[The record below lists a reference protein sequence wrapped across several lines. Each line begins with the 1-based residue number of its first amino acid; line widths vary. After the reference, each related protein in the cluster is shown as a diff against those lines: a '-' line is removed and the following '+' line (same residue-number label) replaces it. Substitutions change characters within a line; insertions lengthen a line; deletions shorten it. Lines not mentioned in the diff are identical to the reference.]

1 MKNFIE
7 REILNQIE
15 GKFPPDSTAQR
26 AFEIKK
32 LNRRQF
38 LKATG
43 AGASVAI
50 GFQFLPGTAMAF
62 EPYPTGAADM
72 AHATVVDPLVFVS
85 IDTDG
90 TVTLT
95 AHRSE
100 MGTGSRTSVPMVLAD
115 EMEAD
120 WSKVKIIQAEGDE
133 PKYGNQDTDGSRSLR
148 HYIQPM
154 RQMGA
159 YVRTM
164 LELAAAEEWGT
175 DLKNVKAINHKV
187 HKLNDAGNPTEETLG
202 YGELAGTAMAK
213 DLPPLESLT
222 FKTDDEFRYLGKGE
236 VSIVDLHDITTGKAR
251 YGADYSADGMKFA
264 VVARP
269 PVVGANVVSVDPS
282 ETLKVPGVEQIV
294 ELAGAMPPAK
304 FAPLGGVA
312 VVATNTWAAIK
323 GREALKIEWSESPH
337 DSYNTA
343 EFAEQMRATAKKP
356 GKVMRKVG
364 DPESA
369 FASAKKVFAQEY
381 YQPHMQHA
389 QMEPLVAVAD
399 YQGDKV
405 DIWAPVQSPYGAR
418 TDVAAAL
425 GLTPEQVTVNVSL
438 LGGGFGRKSK
448 CDYVI
453 EAAMVSKEIGAPV
466 KLQWTREDDIRHGFY
481 HTTSVERLEAAIDNN
496 DKVIGW
502 RHRSVSPTIF
512 STFMSDPGYT
522 SGLEAGMGLV
532 DTPIGVDNMSIE
544 AGEAKSHTRI
554 GWFRAVSNIP
564 RAWGVQSFIAE
575 LAHDLGR
582 DPKEML
588 LELIGPDRKI
598 DPVAADMK
606 DLWNYGEPYE
616 EFPND
621 TARLRGVIELAAGKA
636 SWGSDLPE
644 GEALGIAAHRSFVT
658 YVASVVKV
666 KTASDGSISIPEV
679 HTAVDCGF
687 CVNPERVASQM
698 EGAAVMGMTVAM
710 YSGINHENGAVTN
723 SNFHDYPVA
732 RISSYPKKVHTH
744 IVEHP
749 FSVHATGIGEPGVP
763 PFAPALAN
771 AIFAATGKRL
781 RDLPFGANVG

>member
-1 MKNFIE
+1 MKSHIE
-7 REILNQIE
+7 QEILHQIA
-15 GKFPPDSTAQR
+15 GHDRSANNTAPL
-26 AFEIKK
+26 FDISKV
-32 LNRRQF
+32 NRRQF
-38 LKATG
+38 LKITG
-43 AGASVAI
+43 STASLVI
-50 GFQFLPGTAMAF
+50 GMQLVPKTALAF
-62 EPYPTGAADM
+62 DPYPTGAEGM
-72 AHATVVDPLVFVS
+72 PHKTVTDPQVFVA
-85 IDTDG
+85 IDSDG

-100 MGTGSRTSVPMVLAD
+100 MGTGSRTSVPMILAD

-120 WSKVKIIQAEGDE
+120 WSQVKIVQAEGDE

-159 YVRTM
+159 SVRYM
-164 LELAAAEEWGT
+164 LEQAAAVEWGT
-175 DLKNVKAINHKV
+175 DASNVKATNHKV
-187 HKLNDAGNPTEETLG
+187 HMIGSDGNPTGESLG
-202 YGELAGTAMAK
+202 YGELAKVAMAL
-213 DLPPLESLT
+213 DVPSFEMLS

-236 VSIVDLHDITTGKAR
+236 IPIVDLHDITTGKAR
-251 YGADYSADGMKFA
+251 YGADYTTEGMKFA

-269 PVVGANVVSVDPS
+269 PVVGASVKSFDSS
-282 ETLKVPGVEQIV
+282 ETLKIPGVENVV
-294 ELAGAMPPAK
+294 EIAGSMPPAK
-304 FAPLGGVA
+304 FAPLGGIA
-312 VVATNTWAAIK
+312 VVANNTWAAIK
-323 GREALKIEWSESPH
+323 GREALKVEWSESLH
-337 DSYNTA
+337 DAYNTTA
-343 EFAEQMRATAKKP
+343 FAEQMRATAKKP
-356 GKVMRKVG
+356 GKVMRSVG
-364 DPESA
+364 DPDGA
-369 FASAKKVFAQEY
+369 FASAKKVIAHEY

-399 YQGDKV
+399 YKEGKL

-418 TDVAAAL
+418 TDVAKAL
-425 GLTPEQVTVNVSL
+425 GLKPEQVTVNVSL

-453 EAAMVSKEIGAPV
+453 EAAIVSKEIGAPV
-466 KLQWTREDDIRHGFY
+466 KLQWTREDDIKHGFY
-481 HTTSVERLEAAIDNN
+481 HTTSVERLEAAIDDNN
-496 DKVIGW
+496 KVIGW

-512 STFMSDPGYT
+512 STFMPDPGFT
-522 SGLEAGMGLV
+522 SDLEAGMGLV
-532 DTPIGVDNMSIE
+532 DTPIGVENMSIE
-544 AGEAKSHTRI
+544 SGEAKSHTRI

-575 LAHDLGR
+575 LAHELGR

-621 TARLRGVIELAAGKA
+621 TSRLRGVIELAAEKAGWGKT
-636 SWGSDLPE
+636 LPE

-710 YSGINHENGAVTN
+710 YSGINYENGAVTN

-732 RISSYPKKVHTH
+732 RISEYPKKVHTH

-771 AIFAATGKRL
+771 AIFAASGNRL
-781 RDLPFGANVG
+781 RDLPFGESVG

>member
-1 MKNFIE
+1 MKHFIE

-15 GKFPPDSTAQR
+15 GRDSSASSAQP
-26 AFEIKK
+26 AFEIRKF
-32 LNRRQF
+32 NRRQF
-38 LKATG
+38 LKVTGVG
-43 AGASVAI
+43 AGAAI
-50 GFQFLPGTAMAF
+50 GFQFLPGAALAF
-62 EPYPTGAADM
+62 EPYSTGAEGM
-72 AHATVVDPLVFVS
+72 PNKTVVDPQVFVS
-85 IDTDG
+85 IDGEG

-115 EMEAD
+115 ELEAD
-120 WSKVKIIQAEGDE
+120 WAKVKIVQAEGDE

-164 LELAAAEEWGT
+164 LEQAAANEWST
-175 DLKNVKAINHKV
+175 DPGMVKAMNHEV
-187 HKLNDAGNPTEETLG
+187 HLLGSDGSATGKSLG
-202 YGELAGTAMAK
+202 YGELAKAAMAME
-213 DLPPLESLT
+213 LPPLESLT
-222 FKTDDEFRYLGKGE
+222 FKTDDEFRYMGKGE
-236 VSIVDLHDITTGKAR
+236 VTIVDLHDITTGKAR
-251 YGADYSADGMKFA
+251 YGADYSTEGLKFA

-269 PVVGANVVSVDPS
+269 PVVGATVSSVDS
-282 ETLKVPGVEQIV
+282 TETLKVPGVERIV

-312 VVATNTWAAIK
+312 VVASNTWAAIK
-323 GREALKIEWSESPH
+323 GRDALKIEWSESPH

-343 EFAEQMRATAKKP
+343 DFAEQMRATAKQP

-364 DPESA
+364 DPDGAFSA
-369 FASAKKVFAQEY
+369 AKKVFAKEY

-389 QMEPLVAVAD
+389 QMEPLVAVAN
-399 YQGDKV
+399 YQGDKL

-448 CDYVI
+448 CDFVI

-466 KLQWTREDDIRHGFY
+466 KLQWTREDDIKHGFY
-481 HTTSVERLEAAIDNN
+481 HTTSVERLEAAIDDN
-496 DKVIGW
+496 DKVVGW

-512 STFMSDPGYT
+512 STFMPDPGYT

-564 RAWGVQSFIAE
+564 RAWGVQSFIGE
-575 LAHDLGR
+575 LAHELGR
-582 DPKEML
+582 DPKDML

-606 DLWNYGEPYE
+606 ELWNYGEPYE

-621 TARLRGVIELAAGKA
+621 TARLRGVVELAAEKA
-636 SWGSDLPE
+636 GWGSDLPE

-666 KTASDGSISIPEV
+666 KTADDGSISIPEV

-698 EGAAVMGMTVAM
+698 EGAAVMGMTLAM
-710 YSGINHENGAVTN
+710 YSGINYENGAVTN

-744 IVEHP
+744 IVDHP

-771 AIFAATGKRL
+771 AIFAATGTRL
-781 RDLPFGANVG
+781 RDLPFGEKVG

>member
-1 MKNFIE
+1 MKSQIE
-7 REILNQIE
+7 QEILHQIE
-15 GKFPPDSTAQR
+15 GITGSSESATPS
-26 AFEIKK
+26 FEINKIS
-32 LNRRQF
+32 RRQF
-38 LKATG
+38 LKLTG
-43 AGASVAI
+43 GSAGLVV
-50 GFQFLPGTAMAF
+50 GMQFMSQNALAF
-62 EPYPTGAADM
+62 EPYPTGAEGM
-72 AHATVVDPLVFVS
+72 PNKTVVDPQVFVA
-85 IDTDG
+85 IAADG

-100 MGTGSRTSVPMVLAD
+100 MGTGARTSVPMVLAD

-120 WSKVKIIQAEGDE
+120 WAQVKIVQAEGDE

-148 HYIQPM
+148 HYVQPM

-159 YVRTM
+159 SVRYM
-164 LELAAAEEWGT
+164 LEQAAADQWGT
-175 DLKNVKAINHKV
+175 DASKVKASNHMV
-187 HKLNDAGNPTEETLG
+187 HMLGSDGNPTGTSLG
-202 YGELAGTAMAK
+202 YGELAEKAMSMAM
-213 DLPPLESLT
+213 PSMEMLT
-222 FKTDDEFRYLGKGE
+222 FKTDDEFRYVGKGE
-236 VSIVDLHDITTGKAR
+236 IPIVDLHDITTGKAR
-251 YGADYSADGMKFA
+251 YGADYTTDGMKFA

-269 PVVGANVVSVDPS
+269 PVVGATVKSVDS
-282 ETLKVPGVEQIV
+282 TEALKVPGVEQIV

-304 FAPLGGVA
+304 FAPLGGIA
-312 VVATNTWAAIK
+312 VVAENTWAAIK
-323 GREALKIEWSESPH
+323 GRDALKIEWSESPH

-343 EFAEQMRATAKKP
+343 EFADQMRATAKKP
-356 GKVMRKVG
+356 GKVMRTVG
-364 DPESA
+364 DPDAA
-369 FASAKKVFAQEY
+369 FASAKKVIAHEY

-399 YQGDKV
+399 YKDGKL

-418 TDVAAAL
+418 TDVAAAV
-425 GLTPEQVTVNVSL
+425 GLEPDQVTVNVSL

-448 CDYVI
+448 CDFVI

-466 KLQWTREDDIRHGFY
+466 KLQWTREDDIKHGFY
-481 HTTSVERLEAAIDNN
+481 HTTSVERLEAAIDENN
-496 DKVIGW
+496 KVTGW

-512 STFMSDPGYT
+512 STFVEDPGFT

-532 DTPIGVDNMSIE
+532 DTPIGVANMSIE

-606 DLWNYGEPYE
+606 ELWNYGEPYE

-621 TARLRGVIELAAGKA
+621 TERLRGVIELAAEKAGWGK
-636 SWGSDLPE
+636 DLPE

-658 YVASVVKV
+658 YVASVVRV

-710 YSGINHENGAVTN
+710 YSGINYEKGAVTN

-732 RISSYPKKVHTH
+732 RISSYPKQVHTH

-771 AIFAATGKRL
+771 AIFTATGTRL
-781 RDLPFGANVG
+781 RDLPFGEKVG

>member
-1 MKNFIE
+1 MHRHIE
-7 REILNQIE
+7 QEIQAQLDPALNTAVTE
-15 GKFPPDSTAQR
+15 SKPEFKLGKLSRRDFLKTTGGSAGFLLALQVFPGNAA
-26 AFEIKK
+26 AFE
-32 LNRRQF
+32 
-38 LKATG
+38 A
-43 AGASVAI
+43 
-50 GFQFLPGTAMAF
+50 
-62 EPYPTGAADM
+62 YPTGAAGM
-72 AHATVVDPLVFVS
+72 PNATVVNPQVFVR
-85 IDTDG
+85 IDADG

-100 MGTGSRTSVPMVLAD
+100 MGTGARTNVPMVLAD

-120 WSKVKIIQAEGDE
+120 WSRVKIVQAEGDE

-159 YVRTM
+159 SVRYM
-164 LELAAAEEWGT
+164 LEQAAAEEWGVAADQVEAVMHEVRMKDGSKSVGFG
-175 DLKNVKAINHKV
+175 DLAEK
-187 HKLNDAGNPTEETLG
+187 
-202 YGELAGTAMAK
+202 AMAME
-213 DLPPLESLT
+213 LPAFEQLT
-222 FKTDDEFRYLGKGE
+222 FKTDDQFRYVGKGE
-236 VSIVDLHDITTGKAR
+236 TPLYDLHDITTGKAKF
-251 YGADYSADGMKFA
+251 GADYTVDGMKFA
-264 VVARP
+264 AVARP
-269 PVVGANVVSVDPS
+269 PVVGAPVVSVDDS
-282 ETLKVPGVEQIV
+282 EALKIPGVERTVQI
-294 ELAGAMPPAK
+294 AGSMPPAK

-312 VVATNTWAAIK
+312 VVASNTWAAIK
-323 GREALKIEWSESPH
+323 GRDALKIEWGDSPH
-337 DSYNTA
+337 ASYQSA
-343 EFAEQMRATAKKP
+343 DYEAQMRATAKQP
-356 GKVMRKVG
+356 GNVMRKVG
-364 DPESA
+364 DPDAA
-369 FASAKKVFAQEY
+369 FAGAAKVFAQEY

-399 YQGDKV
+399 FNNGKL

-418 TDVAAAL
+418 TDVAAAM
-425 GLTPEQVTVNVSL
+425 GLDEADVTVNVSL

-448 CDYVI
+448 CDFVI
-453 EAAMVSKEIGAPV
+453 EAALVSKEIGAPV

-481 HTTSVERLEAAIDNN
+481 HTTSVERLEAALDADN
-496 DKVIGW
+496 KVVGW

-512 STFMSDPGYT
+512 STFVEDPGFT
-522 SGLEAGMGLV
+522 SGLEGGMGLV
-532 DTPIGVDNMSIE
+532 DTPINVENMSIE

-575 LAHDLGR
+575 LAHELGR

-606 DLWNYGEPYE
+606 ELWNYGEPYE

-621 TARLRGVIELAAGKA
+621 TARLRGVAELAAEKA
-636 SWGSDLPE
+636 GWGGELPA

-658 YVASVVKV
+658 YVASVVRVKV
-666 KTASDGSISIPEV
+666 AENGTISVPEV

-698 EGAAVMGMTVAM
+698 EGAAVMGMTLALH
-710 YSGINHENGAVTN
+710 SSINYENGAVTN
-723 SNFHDYPVA
+723 SNFHDYPMV
-732 RISSYPKKVHTH
+732 RISSYPQKVNTH
-744 IVEHP
+744 IVDHP

-781 RDLPFGANVG
+781 RDLPFGENVG

>member
-1 MKNFIE
+1 MKNSIE
-7 REILNQIE
+7 REILGQLIGSSADNAVVC
-15 GKFPPDSTAQR
+15 P
-26 AFEIKK
+26 AFVVKK
-32 LNRRQF
+32 INRRSF
-38 LKATG
+38 LKA
-43 AGASVAI
+43 AGASAGVAV
-50 GFQFLPGTAMAF
+50 GFQFLSGPAMAF
-62 EPYPTGAADM
+62 EPYPTGADGM
-72 AHATVVDPLVFVS
+72 PHKTVVDPQVFVS
-85 IDTDG
+85 IDADG

-120 WSKVKIIQAEGDE
+120 WSKVKIVQAPGDE
-133 PKYGNQDTDGSRSLR
+133 PRYGNQDTDGSRSLR

-154 RQMGA
+154 RQIGA
-159 YVRTM
+159 SVRAM
-164 LELAAAEEWGT
+164 LEQAAAESWSTESS
-175 DLKNVKAINHKV
+175 NVKAINHEV
-187 HKLNDAGNPTEETLG
+187 HLLDSGGQPSGKSLG
-202 YGELAGTAMAK
+202 YGELADAALAM
-213 DLPPLESLT
+213 DLPPLETLK
-222 FKTDDEFRYLGKGE
+222 FKTDAEFRYIGKGE
-236 VSIVDLHDITTGKAR
+236 LPMVDLHDITTGKAR
-251 YGADYSADGMKFA
+251 YGADYTVDGMRFA

-269 PVVGANVVSVDPS
+269 PVVGATVKSVDAS
-282 ETLKVPGVEQIV
+282 DTLKVPGVEQIV
-294 ELAGAMPPAK
+294 AIAGAMPPAK

-323 GREALKIEWSESPH
+323 GREALAIEWSESPH
-337 DSYNTA
+337 DGYDSQ
-343 EFAEQMRATAKKP
+343 EFSEQMRATAKQP

-364 DPESA
+364 DPDSA
-369 FASAKKVFAQEY
+369 FASASKVFAQEY

-399 YQGDKV
+399 YRDGKL

-418 TDVAAAL
+418 TDVAAAV
-425 GLTPEQVTVNVSL
+425 GLKPEQVTVNVSL

-448 CDYVI
+448 CDFVI

-481 HTTSVERLEAAIDNN
+481 HTTSLERLEAAIDDENN
-496 DKVIGW
+496 VVGW

-512 STFMSDPGYT
+512 STFMPDPGYT

-532 DTPIGVDNMSIE
+532 DTPIGVENMSIE

-575 LAHDLGR
+575 LANELGR
-582 DPKEML
+582 DPKDML
-588 LELIGPDRKI
+588 LELIGPDREI

-606 DLWNYGEPYE
+606 ELWNYGEPYE

-621 TARLRGVIELAAGKA
+621 TARLRGVIELAAEKSG
-636 SWGSDLPE
+636 WGQELPE
-644 GEALGIAAHRSFVT
+644 GQALGIAAHRSFVT
-658 YVASVVKV
+658 YVATVVKV
-666 KTASDGSISIPEV
+666 QTADDGSVSIPEV

-698 EGAAVMGMTVAM
+698 EGAAVMGMTLAM
-710 YSGINHENGAVTN
+710 YSGINYKKGAVTN

-744 IVEHP
+744 IVDHP
-749 FSVHATGIGEPGVP
+749 FAVHATGIGEPGVP

-771 AIFAATGKRL
+771 AIFSASGKRL
-781 RDLPFGANVG
+781 RDLPFGEKIG